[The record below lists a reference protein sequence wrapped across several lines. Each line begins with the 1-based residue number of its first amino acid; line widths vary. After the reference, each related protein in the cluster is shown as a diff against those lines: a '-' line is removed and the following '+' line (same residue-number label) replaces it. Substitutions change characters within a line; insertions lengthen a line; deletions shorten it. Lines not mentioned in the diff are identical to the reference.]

1 MRSVT
6 PRPRG
11 PTFARLAFG
20 KKCFHQHIPTLP
32 NRNAIWRSSIIPA
45 AIIQKQPS
53 FTAHRSRVGKKRPIS
68 RQRITK
74 SWLQI
79 LRTCAVRWAKP
90 ARRSSWKPGR
100 VNDGADKF
108 RARPYLVISACAREM
123 AAQFNGPNFLSSR
136 GGIGRRVRLRT
147 VWGNPWRFESSR
159 EQFSLSFLLE
169 SANSSESDTV
179 NAPPINMNWRN
190 LRDRLLIGHIIVWSS
205 LLCLFLFQSAPI
217 STH

>member
-6 PRPRG
+6 PRPRR

-32 NRNAIWRSSIIPA
+32 NQNAIWRSFIIPA

-79 LRTCAVRWAKP
+79 TPTCSVRWAKP
-90 ARRSSWKPGR
+90 ARRSSWKRGR
-100 VNDGADKF
+100 ANDGADKF

-136 GGIGRRVRLRT
+136 GGIGRRVRLST
-147 VWGNPWRFESSR
+147 GWRKPCGLEYTR
-159 EQFSLSFLLE
+159 EQFSLSFYLNQRT
-169 SANSSESDTV
+169 AAIR
-179 NAPPINMNWRN
+179 NALMGRQ
-190 LRDRLLIGHIIVWSS
+190 L
-205 LLCLFLFQSAPI
+205 
-217 STH
+217 T